1 MRLGYI
7 DPKATVFLLRVA
19 FAFLA
24 AASLFSLVATLV
36 YVKASNAPATYVAT
50 LSTIINAVAA
60 WHYNEI
66 VKVRLGKA
74 ISIESEWMIDVLRCV
89 ISKTQTYNPH
99 WIFASLEQPWKL
111 MQHVHPWLLTP
122 RRSPLLNHY
131 TFLLANTLLKS
142 CKFPCRHSDWA
153 VTMPLLVLKLYAL
166 INNPEHDLILGS
178 VDVSALCACIM
189 ILLGAYSRLGLDEL
203 ANYEGLSRFGF
214 LVGIASYAGSV
225 ALLVLLLIDLVNAYS
240 GVENTTLVFAFFLV
254 WPCYALVAFTA
265 VWFRQGVSDSTYPKY
280 IALAKDLCFAALDV
294 FSKAVFAWH
303 TCSAAFGVQVLGS

>member
-1 MRLGYI
+1 MEASYVRLGYI
-7 DPKATVFLLRVA
+7 DEKATIFVLRVT
-19 FAFLA
+19 FAFLSA
-24 AASLFSLVATLV
+24 AALFALAATLV
-36 YVKASNAPATYVAT
+36 YIKAEMDAATYVTA
-50 LSTIINAVAA
+50 LSAIINAVAA

-66 VKVRLGKA
+66 VKVRVGQ
-74 ISIESEWMIDVLRCV
+74 SITVDSEWTIDAL
-89 ISKTQTYNPH
+89 
-99 WIFASLEQPWKL
+99 
-111 MQHVHPWLLTP
+111 
-122 RRSPLLNHY
+122 
-131 TFLLANTLLKS
+131 
-142 CKFPCRHSDWA
+142 RHSDWA

-178 VDVSALCACIM
+178 VDASALCACLM

-203 ANYEGLSRFGF
+203 SNYEGLSRFGF
-214 LVGIASYAGSV
+214 LIGIVSYLGSV
-225 ALLVLLLIDLVNAYS
+225 TFLVLLLIDMVNAYS

-265 VWFRQGVSDSTYPKY
+265 VWFRQGVKESRYPKY

>member
-7 DPKATVFLLRVA
+7 DEKATIFVLRVT

-24 AASLFSLVATLV
+24 AASLFSLAATLV
-36 YVKASNAPATYVAT
+36 YIQAANTAATYIAA
-50 LSTIINAVAA
+50 LSAIINAVAA

-66 VKVRLGKA
+66 VKVRVGQA
-74 ISIESEWMIDVLRCV
+74 ITVDSEWTIDAL
-89 ISKTQTYNPH
+89 
-99 WIFASLEQPWKL
+99 
-111 MQHVHPWLLTP
+111 
-122 RRSPLLNHY
+122 
-131 TFLLANTLLKS
+131 
-142 CKFPCRHSDWA
+142 RHSDWA

-166 INNPEHDLILGS
+166 INNPGHDLILGS
-178 VDVSALCACIM
+178 VDASALIACLM

-203 ANYEGLSRFGF
+203 SNYEGLSRFGF
-214 LVGIASYAGSV
+214 LIGIVSYAGSV
-225 ALLVLLLIDLVNAYS
+225 AFLILLLIDLVNAYS

-265 VWFRQGVSDSTYPKY
+265 VWFRQGVKESRYPKY

>member
-1 MRLGYI
+1 MDEATYVRLGYI
-7 DPKATVFLLRVA
+7 DPKATVFVLRVA

-24 AASLFSLVATLV
+24 AASLFALVATLV
-36 YVKASNAPATYVAT
+36 YVNAANSAATYVAA

-66 VKVRLGKA
+66 VKVRLGKP
-74 ISIESEWMIDVLRCV
+74 ISIESEWTIDVL
-89 ISKTQTYNPH
+89 
-99 WIFASLEQPWKL
+99 
-111 MQHVHPWLLTP
+111 
-122 RRSPLLNHY
+122 
-131 TFLLANTLLKS
+131 
-142 CKFPCRHSDWA
+142 RHSDWA
-153 VTMPLLVLKLYAL
+153 VTMPLLILKLYAL
-166 INNPEHDLILGS
+166 INNPEHDLLLGS
-178 VDVSALCACIM
+178 VDVSALCACLM

-225 ALLVLLLIDLVNAYS
+225 TFLVLLLIDLVNAYS

-265 VWFRQGVSDSTYPKY
+265 VWFRQGVSGSTYPKY

-303 TCSAAFGVQVLGS
+303 TCSAAFGVTVLGS

>member
-1 MRLGYI
+1 MEASYVRLGYI
-7 DPKATVFLLRVA
+7 DEKATIFVLRVT

-24 AASLFSLVATLV
+24 AASLFSLAATLV
-36 YVKASNAPATYVAT
+36 YIQAANTAATYIAA
-50 LSTIINAVAA
+50 LSAIINAVAA

-66 VKVRLGKA
+66 VKVRVGQA
-74 ISIESEWMIDVLRCV
+74 ITVDSEWTIDAL
-89 ISKTQTYNPH
+89 
-99 WIFASLEQPWKL
+99 
-111 MQHVHPWLLTP
+111 
-122 RRSPLLNHY
+122 
-131 TFLLANTLLKS
+131 
-142 CKFPCRHSDWA
+142 RHSDWA

-166 INNPEHDLILGS
+166 INNPGHDLIVGS
-178 VDVSALCACIM
+178 VDASALIACLM

-203 ANYEGLSRFGF
+203 SNYEGLSRFGF
-214 LVGIASYAGSV
+214 LIGIVSYAGSV
-225 ALLVLLLIDLVNAYS
+225 AFLILLLIDLVNAYS

-265 VWFRQGVSDSTYPKY
+265 VWFRQGVKESRYPKY

>member
-1 MRLGYI
+1 METTYVRLGYI
-7 DPKATVFLLRVA
+7 DERATIFVLRVA

-24 AASLFSLVATLV
+24 AASVFSLLATLV
-36 YVKASNAPATYVAT
+36 YVRAENTAATYVTA
-50 LSTIINAVAA
+50 LSTIINLIAA

-66 VKVRLGKA
+66 VKVRVGQGVSTDAEWA
-74 ISIESEWMIDVLRCV
+74 IDAL
-89 ISKTQTYNPH
+89 
-99 WIFASLEQPWKL
+99 
-111 MQHVHPWLLTP
+111 
-122 RRSPLLNHY
+122 
-131 TFLLANTLLKS
+131 
-142 CKFPCRHSDWA
+142 RHSDWA
-153 VTMPLLVLKLYAL
+153 VTMPLLILKLYAL

-178 VDVSALCACIM
+178 VDASALCACLM

-203 ANYEGLSRFGF
+203 SNYEGLSRFGF
-214 LVGIASYAGSV
+214 LIGIVSYAGSV
-225 ALLVLLLIDLVNAYS
+225 AFLVLLLIDLVNAYS

>member
-1 MRLGYI
+1 MEASYVRLGYI
-7 DPKATVFLLRVA
+7 DEKATIFVLRVT

-24 AASLFSLVATLV
+24 AASLFSLAATLV
-36 YVKASNAPATYVAT
+36 YIQAANTAATYIAA
-50 LSTIINAVAA
+50 LSAIINAVAA

-66 VKVRLGKA
+66 VKVRVGQA
-74 ISIESEWMIDVLRCV
+74 ITVDSEWVIDAL
-89 ISKTQTYNPH
+89 
-99 WIFASLEQPWKL
+99 
-111 MQHVHPWLLTP
+111 
-122 RRSPLLNHY
+122 
-131 TFLLANTLLKS
+131 
-142 CKFPCRHSDWA
+142 RHSDWA

-166 INNPEHDLILGS
+166 INNPGHDLIVGS
-178 VDVSALCACIM
+178 VDASALIACLM

-203 ANYEGLSRFGF
+203 SNYEGLSRFGF
-214 LVGIASYAGSV
+214 LVGVVSYAGSV
-225 ALLVLLLIDLVNAYS
+225 TFLVLLLIDLVNAYS

-265 VWFRQGVSDSTYPKY
+265 VWFRQGVKESRYPKY